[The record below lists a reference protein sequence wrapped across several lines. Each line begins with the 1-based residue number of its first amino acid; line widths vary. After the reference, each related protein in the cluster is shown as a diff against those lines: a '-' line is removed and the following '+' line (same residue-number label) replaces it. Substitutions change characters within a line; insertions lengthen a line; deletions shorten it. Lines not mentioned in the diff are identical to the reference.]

1 MSSERDKGD
10 EYFTHF
16 DFKKA
21 FHWYLKAREI
31 FYLDGKEEELRSIEI
46 KIARCFTILGLKN
59 QAIDLLLELSEQT
72 KERLLIE
79 EYYKITLEL
88 ATAYFAYGDYLEGEK
103 CLEKLDQDVVMES
116 SPEIFFRY
124 WQTKAHLQIIYHKL
138 VDARETVHF
147 LREKAKKIGN
157 DPYYY
162 ELQVLEA
169 QIDAEEGKVLEA
181 YSNIE
186 EAFKFF
192 ESTPFERSAFEK
204 KIILSQFVEEPQE
217 TIRLIDEY
225 LNRYQPEDMH
235 PLMFNAH
242 RIELQLRSE
251 EITISEAIEKGERL
265 LSISSSVE
273 NKELSAKVMRLLAG
287 LYQSIGDT
295 TKSFSSFEKARRFFL
310 SQNLE
315 YDEAVTFFIYLPA
328 LLQFH
333 SAKTLG
339 ILGMVGGT
347 SIKDSNLLDSLDL
360 TEEIARIKDIFERYN
375 DSVRAK
381 MAQFF
386 ELSFRISMM
395 GYGQDFKTSI
405 NEIDTIYH
413 WMIDKGELN
422 YSEMIGQFL
431 ELIKQ
436 MR

>member
-1 MSSERDKGD
+1 
-10 EYFTHF
+10 FN
-16 DFKKA
+16 FKEA
-21 FHWYLKAREI
+21 FRWYLKARDVY
-31 FYLDGKEEELRSIEI
+31 YLAGKEEELRVVEI
-46 KIARCFTILGLKN
+46 KIARCFTLLGLKN

-72 KERLLIE
+72 KERLLVE
-79 EYYKITLEL
+79 DYYKINLEL
-88 ATAYFAYGDYLEGEK
+88 TTAYFAYGEYLEGEK
-103 CLEKLDQDVVMES
+103 CLNQLDQEVVMES
-116 SPEIFFRY
+116 GPEVFFRY
-124 WQTKAHLQIIYHKL
+124 WQTKAQLQITYHRL
-138 VDARETVHF
+138 SDARETVHF

-186 EAFKFF
+186 EAYKFF

-225 LNRYQPEDMH
+225 LDRYQPEDIH
-235 PLMFNAH
+235 PLMFNAQ

-251 EITISEAIEKGERL
+251 KITPTEAIEKGERL
-265 LSISSSVE
+265 LLTASSLE
-273 NKELSAKVMRLLAG
+273 NKELSAKVRRLLAG
-287 LYQSIGDT
+287 LYQSTGDT
-295 TKSFSSFEKARRFFL
+295 KKSFKSFEKARKYFL

-315 YDEAVTFFIYLPA
+315 YEEAVTFFIYLPA
-328 LLQFH
+328 LLQLH

-347 SIKDSNLLDSLDL
+347 SLKDSKLLETLDL
-360 TEEIARIKDIFERYN
+360 TDEIDRIKDIFERY
-375 DSVRAK
+375 DDPVRAK

-386 ELSFRISMM
+386 ELSFKISMM
-395 GYGQDFKTSI
+395 GYGHDFNNSI
-405 NEIDTIYH
+405 SEIDAIYQ
-413 WMIDKGELN
+413 WMIDRGELN

-431 ELIKQ
+431 DLIKQ